1 MSARVNQLLEAG
13 LWLKMSGDLD
23 GARRL
28 FEQALKL
35 DPDSI
40 RARELLGPAV
50 PEAEAVPEE
59 LRDVPVTRAD
69 LFSVPLPRL
78 FQDEPPAP
86 AAMPEEWWNAPPSDM
101 GNTARFFVRTTPTGA
116 SGEPAAATHTI
127 PWGPSPLAPRTPAAH
142 GRATAAAR
150 EDFEGDDFGESGDD
164 FGLEVSEGT
173 PAPLSRSGPKPVG
186 PSPPEWAGT
195 AETAGPSRT
204 TGAIPL
210 PPAVLPGVGSPLP
223 SPGPPELIPPT
234 SRTTGAILLPP
245 AMVPGSTSPVPGPTS
260 FAQSGEPRPATT
272 GAIPLPPAV
281 APVQLTPAPLPAS
294 LAPAAA
300 ASLWPELARSS
311 GPVPLPPP
319 VAPVHAAPTGGRQS
333 PAAAPKSTPTLESH
347 GVVPLPPAKEPSG
360 PVATAASP
368 LLEPLP
374 WAMPPSVPP
383 PPMSSSWGAGPVPL
397 PGGAGVAQSRPRAPT
412 VPAATAA
419 PPAARGLDLTSDA
432 WGAEGDGPTLLA
444 PEGPAA
450 ALELL
455 AEPRTVSGLTP
466 LPAPRDPRSEAVRRF
481 ERARELQKMD
491 DHSGARELLLE
502 AQALYPDLTGLSDAL
517 ARSETK
523 LQTIYESK
531 IGKLSAIPRVR
542 LKEDEVI
549 WLNLDHRAGFML
561 AQIDGT
567 LSFEDLFSVS
577 GMSRLDT
584 ARILAQLLDQR
595 VIVS

>member
-40 RARELLGPAV
+40 RARELLGHSV
-50 PEAEAVPEE
+50 PDSAAVPEE
-59 LRDVPVTRAD
+59 LRDVPVTRTD

-86 AAMPEEWWNAPPSDM
+86 AAVSDEWWNAPPSDAS
-101 GNTARFFVRTTPTGA
+101 GNTARFFVRPA
-116 SGEPAAATHTI
+116 QSQAPGEARPSTHTI
-127 PWGPSPLAPRTPAAH
+127 PWGPSPLPPRALPAPLP
-142 GRATAAAR
+142 GAAAVDP
-150 EDFEGDDFGESGDD
+150 DFGGDDFGESGDD
-164 FGLEVSEGT
+164 FGLELSGGT
-173 PAPLSRSGPKPVG
+173 PAPLSRSGPRPVPGAG
-186 PSPPEWAGT
+186 PPPPEPT
-195 AETAGPSRT
+195 AAEPSRTTGAIPLPPALVPGARSPVPGREPPELVQTAGGAPGSVPSRT

-210 PPAVLPGVGSPLP
+210 PPAV
-223 SPGPPELIPPT
+223 
-234 SRTTGAILLPP
+234 A
-245 AMVPGSTSPVPGPTS
+245 PVPG
-260 FAQSGEPRPATT
+260 
-272 GAIPLPPAV
+272 
-281 APVQLTPAPLPAS
+281 TPAPLPLGMAHAS
-294 LAPAAA
+294 RPGVGTEP
-300 ASLWPELARSS
+300 SRST
-311 GPVPLPPP
+311 GPVPLPPAAVP
-319 VAPVHAAPTGGRQS
+319 VNATPAPGWREP
-333 PAAAPKSTPTLESH
+333 PAGEPRPSPTLQSH
-347 GVVPLPPAKEPSG
+347 AIVPLPAAKEPSG
-360 PVATAASP
+360 PMAPEPSP
-368 LLEPLP
+368 SLEPLP
-374 WAMPPSVPP
+374 WAMPPSRPP
-383 PPMSSSWGAGPVPL
+383 APLTTPSRGLGAVPL
-397 PGGAGVAQSRPRAPT
+397 PGGPGAVLSHPRN
-412 VPAATAA
+412 PAAQTPA
-419 PPAARGLDLTSDA
+419 PPLPGAPHPDVALELTSDA
-432 WGAEGDGPTLLA
+432 WGGEGDGPTLLA

-466 LPAPRDPRSEAVRRF
+466 LPAPRDPRSEAARML
-481 ERARELQKMD
+481 ERARELQNLD
-491 DHSGARELLLE
+491 DHSGARELLLR

-531 IGKLSAIPRVR
+531 IGKLSAVPRVR

-595 VIVS
+595 VIIS

>member
-1 MSARVNQLLEAG
+1 MSARINQLLEAG

-40 RARELLGPAV
+40 RARELLGPSL

-59 LRDVPVTRAD
+59 LRDVPATRTD

-101 GNTARFFVRTTPTGA
+101 GNTARFFVRTTQPGA
-116 SGEPAAATHTI
+116 SGEAPSSTHTI
-127 PWGPSPLAPRTPAAH
+127 PWGPSPLPPRSPPPQVPATT
-142 GRATAAAR
+142 GAAD
-150 EDFEGDDFGESGDD
+150 DFQGDDFGESGDD
-164 FGLEVSEGT
+164 FGLELSEGT
-173 PAPLSRSGPKPVG
+173 PSPLGRSGPKPVR
-186 PSPPEWAGT
+186 PPPPEPAPT
-195 AETAGPSRT
+195 EPSRT

-210 PPAVLPGVGSPLP
+210 PPANEPLAP
-223 SPGPPELIPPT
+223 VA
-234 SRTTGAILLPP
+234 SRTTGAIPLPP
-245 AMVPGSTSPVPGPTS
+245 FPGSTSPVPGPAPV
-260 FAQSGEPRPATT
+260 AQAGEPRPATT

-281 APVQLTPAPLPAS
+281 APLHLTPSPLAPLAGPSAWS
-294 LAPAAA
+294 EP
-300 ASLWPELARSS
+300 PRST
-311 GPVPLPPP
+311 GPVPLPPA
-319 VAPVHAAPTGGRQS
+319 VALVHATPAPAPGGWPP
-333 PAAAPKSTPTLESH
+333 PAPGPKPSSTLESH
-347 GVVPLPPAKEPSG
+347 VVVPLPAAGEPSG
-360 PVATAASP
+360 PISAGPSP
-368 LLEPLP
+368 SLDPLP
-374 WAMPPSVPP
+374 WAMPPSVHP
-383 PPMSSSWGAGPVPL
+383 PPMGPVPL
-397 PGGAGVAQSRPRAPT
+397 PGASGAAPPYPRSPAAPPPA
-412 VPAATAA
+412 PAATFAAA
-419 PPAARGLDLTSDA
+419 PPAAAGQGAGNDA
-432 WGAEGDGPTLLA
+432 WGGEGDGPTLLA

-455 AEPRTVSGLTP
+455 AEPRTISGLTP
-466 LPAPRDPRSEAVRRF
+466 LPVLRDPQAEAVRML

-491 DHSGARELLLE
+491 DHSGARELLLQ
-502 AQALYPDLTGLSDAL
+502 AQALFPELTGLSEAL

-531 IGKLSAIPRVR
+531 IGKLSAVPRVR